1 MRYND
6 FKIIL
11 EYDRSRA
18 VQALGN
24 SLWLAALRDRVD
36 AGRVPL
42 DQLLQHIVDMFG
54 SPARTEPEDQKRY
67 TDEAMSAIEA
77 ADPTN
82 NKKYTQWMARQ
93 FAMGHVLKL
102 EDVVST
108 LANYVAKFDKLN
120 RKKKIPSP
128 FNDINRYKTA
138 NDFMNK
144 MDEYEDIVDDSEDK
158 NSKAKKVYDDN
169 DVTVVVPENEA
180 AACKYGRGTRWCTA
194 ATKGRNYFDQ
204 YNRQGPMYILMPKTP
219 TYTDEKYQLH
229 FSSGQFMDEEDNEV
243 VLSWLLKTRFPQ
255 LFDFFKQQHPE
266 YFDRSLEFTSDQ
278 TLSQLAEKIKELLRD
293 HLYDM
298 VSEWESNSYDYYWD
312 WLQRHGYVNDEE
324 EIANNAPG
332 YLEYDDEAQGVVDS
346 IESAIDITPEEIRK
360 YAEQAA
366 AEDGNTLGITDIEEI
381 YIKSLENVR
390 YRENK
395 DSIDQMIKI
404 IRKHLKVF
412 QDKNGNYDVTLTSK
426 GPK

>member
-24 SLWLAALRDRVD
+24 SLWLAALRDQVS
-36 AGRVPL
+36 AWSVPL
-42 DQLLQHIVDMFG
+42 DRLLQHIVDKFG
-54 SPARTEPEDQKRY
+54 SPARTEPEDQNRY
-67 TDEAMSAIEA
+67 TDEVMSAIEA

-93 FAMGHVLKL
+93 FAQGQVLKL

-108 LANYVAKFDKLN
+108 LANYVAKFDNLN

-128 FNDINRYKTA
+128 FNDINRYKTV

-158 NSKAKKVYDDN
+158 NSKAKKVYADE

-194 ATKGRNYFDQ
+194 STKGQNYFDQ

-229 FSSGQFMDEEDNEV
+229 FASGQFMDETDGEV
-243 VLSWLLKTRFPQ
+243 ASSWLLKTRFPQ
-255 LFDFFKQQHPE
+255 LLDFFKQQHPE
-266 YFDRSLEFTSDQ
+266 YFDRALEFASDQ
-278 TLSQLAEKIKELLRD
+278 ILSSLAEKIKELLRD

-298 VSEWESNSYDYYWD
+298 VSEWESNSYDYYWN
-312 WLQRHGYVNDEE
+312 WLRSNGYVNDDE
-324 EIANNAPG
+324 EISDNAPG

-346 IESAIDITPEEIRK
+346 IESAIDITPEEIRE

-366 AEDGNTLGITDIEEI
+366 EGGDTLGITDIDEI
-381 YIKSLENVR
+381 YKKSLENVR

-395 DSIDQMIKI
+395 DSIDQMIMI
-404 IRKHLKVF
+404 IRKQLNVF
-412 QDKNGNYDVTLTSK
+412 QDKSGNYDVTLTPK
-426 GPK
+426 GPR

>member
-266 YFDRSLEFTSDQ
+266 YFDRSLEFASDQ

-298 VSEWESNSYDYYWD
+298 VSEWESNSYNYYWD
-312 WLQRHGYVNDEE
+312 WLRSNGYVNDEE

>member
-298 VSEWESNSYDYYWD
+298 VSEWESNSYNYYWD
-312 WLQRHGYVNDEE
+312 WLRSNGYVNDEE

>member
-158 NSKAKKVYDDN
+158 NSKAKKVYADN

-243 VLSWLLKTRFPQ
+243 AVSWLLKTRFPQ

-266 YFDRSLEFTSDQ
+266 YFDRSLEFASDQ
-278 TLSQLAEKIKELLRD
+278 TLSRLAEKIKELLRD

-298 VSEWESNSYDYYWD
+298 VSEWESNSYDYYWK
-312 WLQRHGYVNDEE
+312 WLRSNGYVNDDE

-346 IESAIDITPEEIRK
+346 IESAIDITPEEIRE

-381 YIKSLENVR
+381 YKKSLENVR

-404 IRKHLKVF
+404 IRKHLNVF